1 MAVGDGTHR
10 RPVKRRPSGGVA
22 RPAGTLAGVAKRDP
36 HVVLGVERGA
46 APSQIK
52 AAWRRLA
59 RSNHPDLTGDDPTAV
74 QAATRRMAEINDA
87 YTALTREAAADRRA
101 RDGERADFEDA
112 PAPRR
117 GGPPRPRPTRPVTGR
132 LDMTGTFRQRNQT
145 TRHDGS
151 GTATDRRVP
160 GPAAQPPLRGER
172 VRGEPPRA
180 STPTGPLE
188 RGRLRDFRRPKPPSL
203 DAAREHLM
211 EFGKFH
217 GHTLGQIAAFEPS
230 YIDWVAGTVT
240 RDPDLVAAARVI
252 QADLDAR
259 GISRR
264 SHPVPVRPGRTA

>member
-1 MAVGDGTHR
+1 
-10 RPVKRRPSGGVA
+10 
-22 RPAGTLAGVAKRDP
+22 
-36 HVVLGVERGA
+36 
-46 APSQIK
+46 
-52 AAWRRLA
+52 
-59 RSNHPDLTGDDPTAV
+59 
-74 QAATRRMAEINDA
+74 MAEINDA

-112 PAPRR
+112 PTPRR

-132 LDMTGTFRQRNQT
+132 VDMTGTFKQRNQA
-145 TRHDGS
+145 TRPDGS
-151 GTATDRRVP
+151 TATTEPRAA

-203 DAAREHLM
+203 EAAREHVM

-252 QADLDAR
+252 QADLDGR